1 MVSPFP
7 GEMYY
12 SNTCTTNIGEGTE
25 GCKVFDPTS
34 TTKDVSDHSAAS
46 VPPSGCWPRGI
57 SMAYHTG
64 EARAWACASS
74 DRYELRTFTVR
85 SMRNGYLYT
94 RGGCLR
100 TREAVSAK
108 RADTV

>member
-12 SNTCTTNIGEGTE
+12 SDTCNTNIEEGTE

-46 VPPSGCWPRGI
+46 VPPSGCWPRGLSI
-57 SMAYHTG
+57 AYHET
-64 EARAWACASS
+64 
-74 DRYELRTFTVR
+74 LVQ
-85 SMRNGYLYT
+85 NG
-94 RGGCLR
+94 GGKGVGVCKL
-100 TREAVSAK
+100 
-108 RADTV
+108 